1 MLVSH
6 TRAVEQL
13 VILNTPLNEK
23 IRLGGQETSIKSVN
37 TMDYSKISE
46 LCKLEQVNQIGTL
59 DEKLTEFFKASKIK
73 DKHISIKRISE
84 GLKLKN
90 RTGSAIN
97 QEYQNYLQSLRNIL
111 ISDVNTSEV
120 KRLLSG
126 LTGNP
131 SPEKSLDNGLLRD

>member
-84 GLKLKN
+84 GLKLK
-90 RTGSAIN
+90 I
-97 QEYQNYLQSLRNIL
+97 E
-111 ISDVNTSEV
+111 
-120 KRLLSG
+120 
-126 LTGNP
+126 
-131 SPEKSLDNGLLRD
+131 LDQQ